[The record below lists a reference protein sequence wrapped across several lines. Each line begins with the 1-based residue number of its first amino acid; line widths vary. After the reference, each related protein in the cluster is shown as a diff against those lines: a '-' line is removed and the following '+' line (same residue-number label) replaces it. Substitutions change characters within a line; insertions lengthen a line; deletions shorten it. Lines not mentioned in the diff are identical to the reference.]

1 MANRNDTAV
10 VLREEQLRALIYK
23 VRGVEVML
31 DRHLADLYQIETRAL
46 KQAVKRNR
54 RRFPEDFLF
63 VLEESEIDMLVSQSV
78 IPSKKVFG
86 GAMPFA
92 FTEQGVV
99 MIRAWLET
107 EEEQQTTGQKGG

>member
-1 MANRNDTAV
+1 MTNRDENAV
-10 VLREEQLRALIYK
+10 VLREEQLCPLIYK

-31 DRHLADLYQIETRAL
+31 DRDLADLYQIETRAL
-46 KQAVKRNR
+46 KQAVKRNC

-63 VLEESEIDMLVSQSV
+63 VLGESEIDKLVSQSV

-92 FTEQGVV
+92 FTEQGVA